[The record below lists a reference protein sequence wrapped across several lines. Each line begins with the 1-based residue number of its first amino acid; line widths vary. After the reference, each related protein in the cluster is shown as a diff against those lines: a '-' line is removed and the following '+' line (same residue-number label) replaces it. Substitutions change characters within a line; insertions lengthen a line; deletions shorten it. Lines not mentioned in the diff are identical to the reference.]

1 MEIPLLNFET
11 PSDDEELEPPF
22 EIHGMTNTNEN
33 KVHAVQIE
41 SDDDGDDVPP
51 SILFEAQDDTNLMP
65 GGLPPRQYDLS
76 ASTNRVQHRRRSAV
90 RVNHQIAGW
99 IDVHNMDEFLTRVQD
114 VDVDL

>member
-1 MEIPLLNFET
+1 MEIPLLKFET

-41 SDDDGDDVPP
+41 SDDEGDDVPP

-65 GGLPPRQYDLS
+65 AGLPPRQYDLS
-76 ASTNRVQHRRRSAV
+76 ASTNRVQHRRTSAV
-90 RVNHQIAGW
+90 RVNHQIASW

-114 VDVDL
+114 IDIDL